1 MIVTNPPVGTLL
13 VIDEPATLDTIKPW
27 LENRKYGV
35 HPAQGSAEL
44 LAQIQTLHPDLI
56 LIGTRL
62 SGQNGFEICTRIKGE
77 SKALG
82 FVPILLLL
90 ESDSDELTGLDAGAD
105 DFLIKPIKESEL
117 LARVGALLRIK
128 RQHDTLW
135 QENQKLTL
143 ELAKRNADL
152 ETALLEARAATVLK
166 DSIVQNVSHELRTP
180 LVQVKGAVSL
190 MAEDARAAS
199 PTGNSPLA
207 NMATQATAKLENII
221 QNITQLASSL
231 NVKLEPFSLVDATS
245 HAIRQLNRMWSS
257 SAQVERIKTSL
268 DNVPLVMGDRNGV
281 AQVLQQLID
290 NAIKFSPDGGM
301 VEVVGERNGD
311 MVRIAVRDHGIG
323 IQQDQIT
330 EIFQAFYQIEHGT
343 TRRFGGAG
351 VGLAISKLILD
362 AMSTTMTVESEP
374 GAGSTFSFQLPVA
387 QVGEIE
393 HAQQEI
399 VRSLKSLDTNVV
411 SALRKE

>member
-1 MIVTNPPVGTLL
+1 MILTNPPIGTLL
-13 VIDEPATLDTIKPW
+13 VIDEPTTLDTIKPW
-27 LENRKYGV
+27 LENRKYDV
-35 HPAQGSAEL
+35 HAAQGSADL
-44 LAQIQTLHPDLI
+44 PAQMQTLHPDLV

-62 SGQNGFEICTRIKGE
+62 PGENGFEICTRMKGD

-128 RQHDTLW
+128 HQHDALW
-135 QENQKLTL
+135 QENQKLTQ

-152 ETALLEARAATVLK
+152 ELALFESRAAAVLK

-190 MAEDARAAS
+190 LAEDARAAS

-221 QNITQLASSL
+221 QNITQLAISF

-268 DNVPLVMGDRNGV
+268 DNVPLVTGDRNGV

-290 NAIKFSPDGGM
+290 NAIKFSPEGGS
-301 VEVVGERNGD
+301 VEVFGERQGD
-311 MVRIAVRDHGIG
+311 MVRIAVRDQGIG

-330 EIFQAFYQIEHGT
+330 QIFQAFYQVERGT
-343 TRRFGGAG
+343 TRRFGGTG

-362 AMSTTMTVESEP
+362 SMNTTMTVESQP
-374 GAGSTFSFQLPVA
+374 GAGSTFSFLLPVA

-399 VRSLKSLDTNVV
+399 VRTLKTLDAKVE